1 MDALDQLLK
10 KTGAG
15 GFVAFGSS
23 EDANVRYLTHFT
35 SSDPVVYFRRR
46 GEMGTLIVS
55 QMEARRAARESSVS
69 VMTRAEAGLLDI
81 IREEKD
87 RVRALAMMITRLVEG
102 EIIVPANFPLLLAKE
117 MEQFRTVRADRN
129 TVETMRAV
137 KTPKEINNIEE
148 VQRATE
154 SAMKRAIALISGAKI
169 RKDVLYR
176 GSVPLTSG
184 FVRESM
190 QRVLVGADCHAMET
204 IVSCGEETAVP
215 HILGAGPLHAHEPVV
230 IDIFPRSE
238 RSGYYTDM
246 TRTVCRGEAKPEI
259 REMYLAVKGAQAHA
273 AERIR
278 PGATGD
284 EVHQSAVEYFKE
296 CGYES
301 GDRGFIHNLGHGVGL
316 QVHELPSLGPG
327 GETLRAGNVVTNEP
341 GLYYPGLGGVR
352 LENIGVV
359 TGQGWHCITKFPE
372 ELEL

>member
-1 MDALDQLLK
+1 MDALDQMLK
-10 KTGAG
+10 KTGGG

-23 EDANVRYLTHFT
+23 QDANVRYLTQFT

-46 GEMGTLIVS
+46 GEKGTLIVS
-55 QMEARRAARESSVS
+55 QMEARRAAQESSAS

-81 IREEKD
+81 VREEKD
-87 RVRALAMMITRLVEG
+87 RVKALAMMITRLIDG
-102 EIIVPANFPLLLAKE
+102 EIFVPANFPFLLAKE
-117 MEQFRTVRADRN
+117 MEQFRHVRADRG

-137 KTPKEINNIEE
+137 KTTSEVGNIET
-148 VQRATE
+148 VQQATE
-154 SAMKRAIALISGAKI
+154 SAMNKALDLISGAKI
-169 RKDVLYR
+169 RKDMLYR
-176 GSVPLTSG
+176 GAAPLTSE

-204 IVSCGEETAVP
+204 IVSCGEESAVP
-215 HILGAGPLHAHEPVV
+215 HITGSGPLHAHQPIV

-238 RSGYYTDM
+238 RTGYYTDM
-246 TRTVCRGEAKPEI
+246 TRTVCRGEASPEI
-259 REMYLAVKGAQAHA
+259 REMYRAVKGAQAHA

-278 PGATGD
+278 PGATGE
-284 EVHQSAVEYFKE
+284 EVHQSAVEFFKE

-316 QVHELPSLGPG
+316 EVHELPSIGPG
-327 GETLRAGNVVTNEP
+327 GETIRAGNVVTNEP

-359 TGQGWHCITKFPE
+359 TRDGWRCITAFPE
-372 ELEL
+372 TLEI

>member
-1 MDALDQLLK
+1 MDELDQLLK
-10 KTGAG
+10 KTGGG

-23 EDANVRYLTHFT
+23 EDANLRYLTQFT
-35 SSDPVVYFRRR
+35 SSDPVVYFRRS
-46 GEMGTLIVS
+46 GERGTLVVS

-81 IREEKD
+81 VKGEKD
-87 RVRALAMMITRLVEG
+87 RVKALAMMITRLVEG

-117 MEQFRTVRADRN
+117 MENFRTVVPDRD
-129 TVETMRAV
+129 TVERMRAV
-137 KTPKEINNIEE
+137 KTSHEVKNIEE

-154 SAMKRAIALISGAKI
+154 SAMKRAIDLISEAKI

-176 GSVPLTSG
+176 GAVPLTSE

-190 QRVLVGADCHAMET
+190 QRVLVGAACHAMET
-204 IVSCGEETAVP
+204 IVSCGEESAVP
-215 HILGAGPLHAHEPVV
+215 HIVGTGPLHAHQPVV

-238 RSGYYTDM
+238 RTGYYTDM
-246 TRTVCRGEAKPEI
+246 TRTVCKGDATPEI
-259 REMYLAVKGAQAHA
+259 REMYQAVKGAQAHA
-273 AERIR
+273 AKRIR

-284 EVHQSAVEYFKE
+284 EVHQSAVEFFKE

-316 QVHELPSLGPG
+316 EVHELPSLGPD
-327 GETLRAGNVVTNEP
+327 GEALRAGNVVTNEP

-359 TGQGWHCITKFPE
+359 TRNGWRCVTRFPE
-372 ELEL
+372 ELEI